1 MHTSIR
7 FAQKSHLDSDRFC
20 RPARSAVIAALLTVP
35 ALGGC
40 HQAKYE
46 VVPGS
51 QATLQLTS
59 SSFRDGRIP
68 KVYTCDGADTSPQL
82 AWTAPPPATKSLA
95 LILID
100 PDAPMGA
107 FVHWVLYNLPPTTQ
121 ALPEGLPKQAQLPD
135 GSRQGQNDFP
145 KTGYGGPCPPGSSAH
160 HYAFVLYAVDTKLDL
175 PADATRKEV
184 EGALKGHVL
193 AHGELV
199 ARYSH

>member
-1 MHTSIR
+1 MRTSIR
-7 FAQKSHLDSDRFC
+7 FARKSLFNAGSFFRT
-20 RPARSAVIAALLTVP
+20 ARGVATAILLTVP

-46 VVPGS
+46 VVPGG
-51 QATLQLTS
+51 QVTLQLTS

-82 AWTAPPPATKSLA
+82 AWSAPPAATKSLA
-95 LILID
+95 LMVID
-100 PDAPMGA
+100 PDTPMGA

-121 ALPEGLPKQAQLPD
+121 ALPEGVPKQPQLPD

-160 HYAFVLYAVDTKLDL
+160 HYVFVLYAVDTKLNL
-175 PADATRKEV
+175 PPEATGKEV
-184 EGALKGHVL
+184 EAALKGHVL

-199 ARYSH
+199 ARFSH